1 MAVSQSYREFILEQL
16 SRVVPV
22 TSRSMFGC
30 IGVYSSELFFAIVAD
45 DTLYF
50 KVDDSNRSDYQSSGM
65 RPFRPYGNQS
75 RIMPY
80 YEVPGE
86 VLEDPEKLR
95 PWVEKA
101 LAVATKKQRR

>member
-1 MAVSQSYREFILEQL
+1 
-16 SRVVPV
+16 
-22 TSRSMFGC
+22 MFGC
-30 IGVYSSELFFAIVAD
+30 IGVYSGESFFAIIAD

-50 KVDDSNRSDYQSSGM
+50 KVDDSNRPDYQARGM

-75 RIMPY
+75 RIMSY

-101 LAVATKKQRR
+101 LAVVAKKRGR